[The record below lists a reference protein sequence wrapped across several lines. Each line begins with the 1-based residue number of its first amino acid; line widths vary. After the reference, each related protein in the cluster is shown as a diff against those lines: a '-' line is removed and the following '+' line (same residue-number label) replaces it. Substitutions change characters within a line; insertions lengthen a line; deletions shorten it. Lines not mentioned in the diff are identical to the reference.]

1 MQMEKN
7 LNSPA
12 RVRLAAL
19 FDEGSYK
26 EIGSCVMEKNAP
38 AGVVCAYGNV
48 NGNPAYA
55 FAQDQSVENG
65 AVGNAQAE
73 KIARVYDLASRT
85 GDPVVGIFDSN
96 GAFMD
101 GSAASLNA
109 YSLMMNKIASVSGVV
124 PQVAVVAGPCGG
136 NAAMMACAF
145 DFIVMTEDAELFLT
159 PSFEK
164 GAGSAKAASAN
175 GIAALTAADD
185 LTAVA
190 AAKNLL
196 SLLPVNN
203 MAPVPC
209 MEYEAPAAAAGKDLK
224 SIVDSIVDGGSAVE
238 LYADYAGAA
247 YTALATVAGS
257 TVAIAATNKTED
269 KLTEADCAKLARFVR
284 TCDAFSIPV
293 ITLVDTLGF
302 DGNAETELAG
312 SVKALT
318 RLAGS
323 YAEATT
329 AKIAVITGKAVG
341 PVFVA
346 MAGKYSNADFTYALD
361 GAYIAPLAPE
371 AAVEFLWHDKLAGA
385 ENLSAKRAELAKE
398 YTDTLASAMSAAQQ
412 GCVDEIVAA
421 ADLRNVLTGAL
432 TMLADK
438 RVTNLPR
445 KHNNL
450 PF

>member
-12 RVRLAAL
+12 RVRLTAL

-38 AGVVCAYGNV
+38 AGVVCAYGYV
-48 NGNPAYA
+48 NGNPTYA
-55 FAQDQSVENG
+55 FAQDQSVECG

-101 GSAASLNA
+101 GTAASLNA
-109 YSLMMNKIASVSGVV
+109 YSLLMNKISSVSGVV
-124 PQVAVVAGPCGG
+124 PQIAVIAGPCAGS
-136 NAAMMACAF
+136 AAMAACAF
-145 DFIVMTEDAELFLT
+145 DYIIMTEDAELFLT
-159 PSFEK
+159 PAFEK
-164 GAGSAKAASAN
+164 GAGSAKAAAAN
-175 GIAALTAADD
+175 GVAALTAADAAA
-185 LTAVA
+185 AVA
-190 AAKNLL
+190 QARDLL
-196 SLLPVNN
+196 KMLPVNN

-209 MEYEAPAAAAGKDLK
+209 MEYEAPAAAAGKDLQ
-224 SIVDSIVDGGSAVE
+224 SIVDSIADAGSVVE
-238 LYADYAGAA
+238 LYADFAGAA

-257 TVAIAATNKTED
+257 TVAIAATNKTQD
-269 KLTEADCAKLARFVR
+269 KLTEKDCAKLARFVR

-302 DGNAETELAG
+302 EGNSDTELSGA
-312 SVKALT
+312 VKAMT
-318 RLAGS
+318 RLAGC

-329 AKIAVITGKAVG
+329 AKISVITGKAVG

-346 MAGKYSNADFTYALD
+346 MAGKYSNADFTYAVD

-385 ENLSAKRAELAKE
+385 ADLAAKRAEFAKE

-412 GCVDEIVAA
+412 GCVDEIIDA

>member
-12 RVRLAAL
+12 RVRLTAL

-26 EIGSCVMEKNAP
+26 EIGSCVMEKNVP
-38 AGVVCAYGNV
+38 AGVVCAYGYV
-48 NGNPAYA
+48 NGNPTYA
-55 FAQDQSVENG
+55 FSQDQSVECG

-101 GSAASLNA
+101 GTAASLNA
-109 YSLMMNKIASVSGVV
+109 YSMLMNKISSVSGVV
-124 PQVAVVAGPCGG
+124 PQVAVIAGPCAGS
-136 NAAMMACAF
+136 AAMAACAF
-145 DFIVMTEDAELFLT
+145 DYIIMTEDAELFLT

-164 GAGSAKAASAN
+164 GAGSAKAAAAN

-185 LTAVA
+185 AAAVA
-190 AAKNLL
+190 QARELL
-196 SLLPVNN
+196 KMIPVNN

-209 MEYEAPAAAAGKDLK
+209 MEYEAPAAVAGKDLK
-224 SIVDSIVDGGSAVE
+224 SVVDGIADAGSVIE
-238 LYADYAGAA
+238 LYADFAGAA

-257 TVAIAATNKTED
+257 TVAIAATNKTQD
-269 KLTEADCAKLARFVR
+269 KLTETDCAKLARFVR

-302 DGNAETELAG
+302 EGNSDTELSGA
-312 SVKALT
+312 VKALT

-329 AKIAVITGKAVG
+329 AKISVIIGKAVG

-346 MAGKYSNADFTYALD
+346 MAGKYSNADFTYAVD

-385 ENLSAKRAELAKE
+385 ADLAAKRAELAKE

-412 GCVDEIVAA
+412 GCVDEVIAA
-421 ADLRNVLTGAL
+421 ADLRNVLVDAL

>member
-12 RVRLAAL
+12 RLRLTAL

-26 EIGSCVMEKNAP
+26 EIGSCVMEKDAP
-38 AGVVCAYGNV
+38 AGVVCAYGFIG
-48 NGNPAYA
+48 GNPAYA
-55 FAQDQSVENG
+55 FAQDQSNACG

-109 YSLMMNKIASVSGVV
+109 YSLIMNKVSAVSGVV
-124 PQVAVVAGPCGG
+124 PQIAVIAGPCAGS
-136 NAAMMACAF
+136 AAMIACAC
-145 DFIVMTEDAELFLT
+145 DYVVMAENAELFLT

-164 GAGSAKAASAN
+164 GAGTAKAAAEN
-175 GIAALTAADD
+175 GIAALTAKDD
-185 LTAVA
+185 MEAVA
-190 AAKNLL
+190 KAKALL
-196 SLLPVNN
+196 AMLPVNN
-203 MAPVPC
+203 MASVPC
-209 MEYEAPAAAAGKDLK
+209 TEYAMPAAAAGKTLQ
-224 SIVDSIVDGGSAVE
+224 SVVDGIADGGSVVE

-247 YTALATVAGS
+247 YTALATIEGS

-269 KLTEADCAKLARFVR
+269 KLTVADCAKLAHFVR

-302 DGNAETELAG
+302 AG
-312 SVKALT
+312 SSDTEVSGDVKALT

-329 AKIAVITGKAVG
+329 PKVTVITGKAVG

-346 MAGKYSNADFTYALD
+346 MAGKYSNADFTYAVE
-361 GAYIAPLAPE
+361 GACISPLAPE

-398 YTDTLASAMSAAQQ
+398 YAATLASAEAAAQQ
-412 GCVDEIVAA
+412 GCVDEVVAA
-421 ADLRNVLTGAL
+421 ADLRSVLTGAL

-445 KHNNL
+445 KHNNF